1 VAVDKKIPKMIE
13 QWRDSLDEYPS
24 GGPMPES
31 SDFLRLGELIQDV
44 VAEILE
50 REQRLIRD
58 MAAELASDKEVLEG
72 YRATCSTHSSEYA
85 RLLIRCEAAEDA
97 KVKSFLVSEQ
107 LKAENTKLKALLAAH
122 EMAKTMTPGKIE
134 HPLARVLE
142 YVRDAEE
149 VEIHEEA
156 ERVAVQA
163 ILENVCG
170 A

>member
-1 VAVDKKIPKMIE
+1 M
-13 QWRDSLDEYPS
+13 Q
-24 GGPMPES
+24 
-31 SDFLRLGELIQDV
+31 GEV
-44 VAEILE
+44 
-50 REQRLIRD
+50 
-58 MAAELASDKEVLEG
+58 
-72 YRATCSTHSSEYA
+72 RA
-85 RLLIRCEAAEDA
+85 
-97 KVKSFLVSEQ
+97 
-107 LKAENTKLKALLAAH
+107 LKAENAKLKALLAAH